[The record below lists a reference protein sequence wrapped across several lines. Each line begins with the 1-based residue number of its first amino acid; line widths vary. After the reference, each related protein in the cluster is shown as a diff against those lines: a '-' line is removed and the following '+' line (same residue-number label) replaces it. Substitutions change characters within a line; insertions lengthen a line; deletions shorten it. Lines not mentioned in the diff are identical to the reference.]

1 MGIETLQ
8 KRSRIMAPGIRSGSQ
23 GTNADVSDARADATL
38 SDDDRFYLL
47 QSSRRREAIEYLL
60 AADETVRISTL
71 ARRVAAIEHGTSTA
85 EVTSEQYQRIYVPLY
100 QLHLPKL
107 DEHGVVE
114 YRKERGLVD
123 PTPKLEVFR
132 PYLDADGENDG
143 QPTDDGT
150 EEQGDGDWYI
160 AATGAGGILLAL
172 AAVGIVPLSGET
184 VGVLIVGL
192 FLVANAASRYRG

>member
-1 MGIETLQ
+1 
-8 KRSRIMAPGIRSGSQ
+8 MAPGIRSDPQ
-23 GTNADVSDARADATL
+23 GTNADVSDAQADAKL

-47 QSSRRREAIEYLL
+47 QSSRRRETIEYLL
-60 AADETVRISTL
+60 AVDETVRISTL
-71 ARRVAAIEHGTSTA
+71 ARHVAAVEHGTSTA

-107 DEHGVVE
+107 DEHGVIE

-132 PYLDADGENDG
+132 PYLDANGENDG
-143 QPTDDGT
+143 QPSDEET
-150 EEQGDGDWYI
+150 EAQRGGDWYI
-160 AATGAGGILLAL
+160 AATAGGGLLLAL
-172 AAVGIVPLSGET
+172 ATVGVVPLSGET

-192 FLVANAASRYRG
+192 FLVANAVSRYRK